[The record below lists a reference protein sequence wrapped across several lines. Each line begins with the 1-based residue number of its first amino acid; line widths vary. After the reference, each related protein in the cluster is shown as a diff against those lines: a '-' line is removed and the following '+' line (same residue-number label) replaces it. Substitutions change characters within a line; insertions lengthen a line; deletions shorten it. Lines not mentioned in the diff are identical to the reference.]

1 MRNTCIFSFLLHVL
15 PAICGNL
22 LRLRPANFT
31 QYDIFATWAE
41 AEAICQGSNT
51 EMVTIYDE
59 SENDFFKRGGG
70 WIGLYRDSISD
81 PWKWSEGNQV
91 EIYSNWRDHGHGHE
105 NCGLKYRNED
115 TWRTDDCTKENLFMC
130 YERLI
135 LVKENKT
142 WEEALEHCR
151 SLGDKVP
158 ADWNSWYD
166 LATLMTEDDIT
177 YALQKAKPASS
188 NDVWIGLRFLGHA
201 WFWAGGEEV
210 QNQDVPSCPAFRC
223 GSLEK
228 NSRAFKI
235 RDCSE
240 RRNFFCYRRPKSI

>member
-91 EIYSNWRDHGHGHE
+91 EIYSNWRDHGKLHQHH
-105 NCGLKYRNED
+105 YHSQYPPVRH
-115 TWRTDDCTKENLFMC
+115 TDAHTHNL
-130 YERLI
+130 
-135 LVKENKT
+135 
-142 WEEALEHCR
+142 
-151 SLGDKVP
+151 
-158 ADWNSWYD
+158 
-166 LATLMTEDDIT
+166 T
-177 YALQKAKPASS
+177 YSS
-188 NDVWIGLRFLGHA
+188 
-201 WFWAGGEEV
+201 
-210 QNQDVPSCPAFRC
+210 SC
-223 GSLEK
+223 GSGPCVHVNE
-228 NSRAFKI
+228 A
-235 RDCSE
+235 
-240 RRNFFCYRRPKSI
+240 P

>member
-1 MRNTCIFSFLLHVL
+1 MSNYIMVCKQHFHRFLL
-15 PAICGNL
+15 
-22 LRLRPANFT
+22 
-31 QYDIFATWAE
+31 
-41 AEAICQGSNT
+41 S
-51 EMVTIYDE
+51 
-59 SENDFFKRGGG
+59 S
-70 WIGLYRDSISD
+70 
-81 PWKWSEGNQV
+81 
-91 EIYSNWRDHGHGHE
+91 GHGHE

-188 NDVWIGLRFLGHA
+188 N
-201 WFWAGGEEV
+201 EV
-210 QNQDVPSCPAFRC
+210 GCFPAPLLLAAPPVSNCIMFMSNVGRS
-223 GSLEK
+223 G
-228 NSRAFKI
+228 
-235 RDCSE
+235 
-240 RRNFFCYRRPKSI
+240 